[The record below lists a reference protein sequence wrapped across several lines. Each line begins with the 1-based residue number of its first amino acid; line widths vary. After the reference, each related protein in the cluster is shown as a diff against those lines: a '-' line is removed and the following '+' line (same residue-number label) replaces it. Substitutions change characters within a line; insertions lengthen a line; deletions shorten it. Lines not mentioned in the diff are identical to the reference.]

1 MHSNKTL
8 FEYFN
13 AALNAKSEDEVIN
26 FLNSI
31 KNNSVS
37 SISIQ
42 NKNKLFKEIIY
53 AGNEEY
59 NVLDKYYL
67 NIKSNKLSY

>member
-1 MHSNKTL
+1 M
-8 FEYFN
+8 
-13 AALNAKSEDEVIN
+13 
-26 FLNSI
+26 
-31 KNNSVS
+31 KNNCVS

-53 AGNEEY
+53 AGNEEH